1 MTEITHVTLLLDRSG
16 SMNACRDAT
25 IEAYNGYVA
34 GLKTPTDGS
43 DDADVRFTF
52 LQFDTQSLDK
62 VHVGLGIDVV
72 PALTHETYQPR
83 GGTPLID
90 ACVKTI
96 RAVEEAVVAG
106 GGKPKVVV
114 VFQTD
119 GEENSSSE
127 HTLEELRALIAAR
140 TAEGWQFTFLGAGVD
155 AYAQAAVYGIAAAG
169 AMSYDHTSKG
179 ATRAAF
185 TASAMNTRG
194 FAAGARADVLYSAQQ
209 RADAGDRFA
218 PADLTTPVAPNA
230 GGAAPAPTYDA
241 GAARLV
247 QAIVGPN
254 L

>member
-1 MTEITHVTLLLDRSG
+1 MTQTTYVTLLLDRSG
-16 SMNACRDAT
+16 SMNACRVAT

-34 GLKTPTDGS
+34 GLRTPTDAS

-62 VHVGLGIDVV
+62 VHVGLAIDAV
-72 PALTHETYQPR
+72 PDLTPATYQPR
-83 GGTPLID
+83 GGTPLVD

-96 RAVEEAVVAG
+96 RAVEEAVISG

-127 HTLEELRALIAAR
+127 HTLEELRGLIAAR

-155 AYAQAAVYGIAAAG
+155 AYAQAKVYGIAAEG
-169 AMSYDHTSKG
+169 AMSYDHTRKD

-185 TASAMNTRG
+185 AASASNTRE
-194 FAAGARADVLYSAQQ
+194 FAAGARADVLYSENQ
-209 RADAGDRFA
+209 RSAAGDRFA
-218 PADLTTPVAPNA
+218 PADLV
-230 GGAAPAPTYDA
+230 GAATPPAA
-241 GAARLV
+241 VSHAQGNASAASGRRRTV
-247 QAIVGPN
+247 PN
-254 L
+254 FKL